1 MALLAHLDRC
11 NQRHPWSHNDHYGPW
26 IADRVA
32 ASGARHVL
40 DVGCGT
46 GNLAAL
52 LRRRALTVTGLDP
65 EPRMARAAAERF
77 ADDPA
82 VTIVEAGFD
91 GQDPHRR
98 FDAVTLVAVLHHL
111 PLISTLR
118 ELRGCLAPGGR
129 LVVVGCYR
137 EAGRVDLLASMLSM
151 LLNPVMGLI
160 KHPSRASAPPFHMTA
175 PTTAPQE
182 TLGEIRAA
190 AAQELP
196 GARIRRRLFWRY
208 SLVYD
213 LPSAT
218 TGPEQPQGLD
228 GL

>member
-1 MALLAHLDRC
+1 MALLSRLNRF

-26 IADRVA
+26 TAGQVA

-52 LRRRALTVTGLDP
+52 LRRRAVTVTGLEPDP
-65 EPRMARAAAERF
+65 GTARAAAQRF
-77 ADDPA
+77 AGDPA
-82 VTIVEAGFD
+82 VTIVEAGFA
-91 GQDPHRR
+91 GRDPQRR
-98 FDAVTLVAVLHHL
+98 FDAVTVVAVLHHL
-111 PLISTLR
+111 PLLPTLR

-137 EAGRVDLLASMLSM
+137 EAGRADLLASLPAL
-151 LLNPVMGLI
+151 LLNPVMGLV
-160 KHPSRASAPPFHMTA
+160 KHPARADAPPLHMTA
-175 PTTAPQE
+175 PTAAPRE

-190 AAQELP
+190 AAQALP

-213 LPSAT
+213 APPAT
-218 TGPEQPQGLD
+218 ARPDLGSLW
-228 GL
+228 